1 MSDNKDQEYFDSK
14 IHKIKKAIKSLP
26 KIVRIFLG
34 LTIYI
39 LFAVFI
45 FEVTTETIKNK
56 EWFKLAAIFGAP
68 IIAST
73 YYFIVKKK

>member
-26 KIVRIFLG
+26 KIVRVFLG

-39 LFAVFI
+39 LFAAFI
-45 FEVTTETIKNK
+45 FEDTLFSALND
-56 EWFKLAAIFGAP
+56 
-68 IIAST
+68 
-73 YYFIVKKK
+73 